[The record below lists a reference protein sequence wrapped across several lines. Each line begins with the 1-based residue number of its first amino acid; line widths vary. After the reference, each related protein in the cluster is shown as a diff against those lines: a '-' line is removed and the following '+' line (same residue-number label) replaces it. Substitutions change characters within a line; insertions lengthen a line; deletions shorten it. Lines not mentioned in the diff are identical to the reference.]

1 MDIAESNCL
10 DHMTSN
16 HLLSHPQGD
25 KKPAARKK
33 AVGKKKELVP
43 PSNFI
48 TNSFVE
54 MFADRKVDR

>member
-1 MDIAESNCL
+1 
-10 DHMTSN
+10 MTSN
-16 HLLSHPQGD
+16 HLLSPPQGD